1 VYLFYLTL
9 IKKLFPQPKFF
20 STLALMPMIQAKNTK
35 ISHACVP
42 LSGSMEFMVEWSLQE
57 DIARYMSY
65 LDHEIQEE
73 NVEPLSKQ
81 QLDRIRYWILD
92 RR

>member
-1 VYLFYLTL
+1 MEYPICQDGTL
-9 IKKLFPQPKFF
+9 KWEPG
-20 STLALMPMIQAKNTK
+20 
-35 ISHACVP
+35 V
-42 LSGSMEFMVEWSLQE
+42 LSLHDHGINVQE

-81 QLDRIRYWILD
+81 QLDRIRYTGLLD
-92 RR
+92 ENITNGYIPAALPPPYPAS

>member
-1 VYLFYLTL
+1 
-9 IKKLFPQPKFF
+9 
-20 STLALMPMIQAKNTK
+20 
-35 ISHACVP
+35 
-42 LSGSMEFMVEWSLQE
+42 MVERPVQE

-81 QLDRIRYWILD
+81 QLDRIRYCTVFYIAD
-92 RR
+92 RISVVI